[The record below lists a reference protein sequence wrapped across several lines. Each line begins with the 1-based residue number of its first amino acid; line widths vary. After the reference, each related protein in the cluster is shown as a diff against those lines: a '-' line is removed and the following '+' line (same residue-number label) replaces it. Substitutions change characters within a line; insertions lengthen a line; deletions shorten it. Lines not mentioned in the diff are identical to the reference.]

1 MIHKVTSAIPN
12 FLGQPDSYYHDRGTG
27 RKYRRIHA
35 GMQWP
40 GSSPGAVVVLGEDL
54 EKDAVLDEH
63 PIWLLAEYENRNPS
77 DIVARCQELKGLMQ
91 VESLFGDNSN
101 RPMMALMR
109 SGKANF
115 SLSKAPLIDDPNAH
129 ETYLAIIREKSS
141 ATHKVLNFGR
151 NSVLPAKLA
160 SLNCIPTG
168 HSLETD
174 FPHIAAFGYA
184 LASLVLFP
192 YETPISHGGI
202 TYSPSDP
209 GVGM

>member
-1 MIHKVTSAIPN
+1 MIVRQNILGKPN
-12 FLGQPDSYYHDRGTG
+12 PQYLDKETG
-27 RKYRRIHA
+27 RIYRRVHA
-35 GMQWP
+35 SMQWP
-40 GSSPGAVVVLGEDL
+40 GSRPGTVVVLGEDL
-54 EKDAVLDEH
+54 EMDAVLDEH

-77 DIVARCQELKGLMQ
+77 DIVVRCQELKGLMQ
-91 VESLFGDNSN
+91 VESFFGDNSN

-115 SLSKAPLIDDPNAH
+115 SLSKAPFIDDPNAL

-160 SLNCIPTG
+160 NLTSIPTG
-168 HSLETD
+168 YSLGTD
-174 FPHIAAFGYA
+174 FPHIAALGYA
-184 LASLVLFP
+184 LASLVLNP
-192 YETPISHGGI
+192 YETRINHSGM
-202 TYSPSDP
+202 TYGPLDP